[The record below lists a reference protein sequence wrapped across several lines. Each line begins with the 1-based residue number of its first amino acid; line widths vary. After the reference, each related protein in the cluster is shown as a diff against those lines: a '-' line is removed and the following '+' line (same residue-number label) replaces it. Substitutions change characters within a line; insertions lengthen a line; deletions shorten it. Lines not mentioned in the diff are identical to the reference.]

1 VNNKETVIV
10 TVEPFWTEPYWRD
23 LQLENLTLHYEFPV
37 RSPENCEGDLITTES
52 EHVEHMCKDS
62 VKLEMDGRM
71 DGETGG
77 KNDEDYEHSEG
88 YQEYDDSLPPEVA
101 FDRDVFDGAKLLK
114 VYYTIQV
121 RRPRQLATGSD
132 PFRDQTTLLDSE
144 VLKFDLKPE
153 TYGTGLKEDLPV
165 PTGEDNDVLEKEPAP
180 TDEDEDVSEERGG
193 TNFFDDD
200 LKEEKDTKSEEEEE
214 KEDEELEK
222 KIEDEEEATTVAE
235 LTTTEEK
242 EEETTTV
249 ENKEED
255 KAEETGSLEEE
266 EQDDT
271 IVSKPASDEKEEDG
285 ESTTPS
291 EEDDETTTEES
302 EDGEDKSHEEE
313 EEETA
318 DKPKEKTIK
327 IFGYMFNKW
336 SLAQLCF
343 FICLCSFLLILSLY
357 CCRKCC
363 CKSEDKSTTSNGYRY
378 NSANRTDLVSP
389 PEKERLHQ

>member
-1 VNNKETVIV
+1 MTMSAFHICYLSALQAPPRSLAVNNKETVIV

-144 VLKFDLKPE
+144 VLTL
-153 TYGTGLKEDLPV
+153 TVIRWTNWN
-165 PTGEDNDVLEKEPAP
+165 PT
-180 TDEDEDVSEERGG
+180 
-193 TNFFDDD
+193 
-200 LKEEKDTKSEEEEE
+200 
-214 KEDEELEK
+214 
-222 KIEDEEEATTVAE
+222 
-235 LTTTEEK
+235 
-242 EEETTTV
+242 
-249 ENKEED
+249 
-255 KAEETGSLEEE
+255 
-266 EQDDT
+266 
-271 IVSKPASDEKEEDG
+271 SKQKC
-285 ESTTPS
+285 
-291 EEDDETTTEES
+291 
-302 EDGEDKSHEEE
+302 K
-313 EEETA
+313 
-318 DKPKEKTIK
+318 
-327 IFGYMFNKW
+327 
-336 SLAQLCF
+336 
-343 FICLCSFLLILSLY
+343 ILS
-357 CCRKCC
+357 RHSQRVES
-363 CKSEDKSTTSNGYRY
+363 KS
-378 NSANRTDLVSP
+378 
-389 PEKERLHQ
+389 RLHPQGVTLSVHICSIGHG

>member
-1 VNNKETVIV
+1 M
-10 TVEPFWTEPYWRD
+10 TVEPFWTEPYWRE

-52 EHVEHMCKDS
+52 EHVEHMCKDQ

-71 DGETGG
+71 DGETGS
-77 KNDEDYEHSEG
+77 KNEEDYEHSEG
-88 YQEYDDSLPPEVA
+88 YQDYDDSLPPEVA

-114 VYYTIQV
+114 VYYTVQV
-121 RRPRQLATGSD
+121 RRPRQLTTGSD

-153 TYGTGLKEDLPV
+153 TYGTGLKEDLPAS
-165 PTGEDNDVLEKEPAP
+165 TGDADVLEKEANP
-180 TDEDEDVSEERGG
+180 TEEDEDVSEEQGG
-193 TNFFDDD
+193 TNFFEDDQ
-200 LKEEKDTKSEEEEE
+200 KNEKDTKNEEEEE

-222 KIEDEEEATTVAE
+222 KIEDEEKATTTTE
-235 LTTTEEK
+235 PSTTEEEEDETTTVEEEKEEK
-242 EEETTTV
+242 EEET
-249 ENKEED
+249 
-255 KAEETGSLEEE
+255 GSSEKE
-266 EQDDT
+266 EQDDA
-271 IVSKPASDEKEEDG
+271 IVSKPDSNEKEEDEQ

-291 EEDDETTTEES
+291 DGDDETTTEDS
-302 EDGEDKSHEEE
+302 GVGEDKSQEDEDDL
-313 EEETA
+313 ET